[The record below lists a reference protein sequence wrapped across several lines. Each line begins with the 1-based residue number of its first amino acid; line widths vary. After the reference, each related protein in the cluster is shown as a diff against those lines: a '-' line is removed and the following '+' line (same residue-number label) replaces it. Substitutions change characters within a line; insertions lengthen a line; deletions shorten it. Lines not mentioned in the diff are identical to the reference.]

1 LWRQYRRRV
10 QIEIK
15 TRKNNFY
22 FQKIHNLRKEM
33 SVNGGTLLTQCQVE
47 RKVNLSL
54 QLSVTG
60 RVSK

>member
-22 FQKIHNLRKEM
+22 IQKIHNLRKDD
-33 SVNGGTLLTQCQVE
+33 VRQW
-47 RKVNLSL
+47 
-54 QLSVTG
+54 
-60 RVSK
+60 